1 MFYLYFRLEKQ
12 RNMENLIFKTMK
24 RAGTKNNGTLAV
36 CWFNN
41 QTYQL
46 NYAFFSERSGKPLG
60 TGLGLSIKRQKEMI
74 VLKDELT
81 AYAEKFHKGTK
92 LTRI

>member
-1 MFYLYFRLEKQ
+1 
-12 RNMENLIFKTMK
+12 MENLIFKTMK

-41 QTYQL
+41 ETAQL

-60 TGLGLSIKRQKEMI
+60 TGLGLGLKRQKEMI
-74 VLKDELT
+74 ALKNELT
-81 AYAEKFHKGTK
+81 AYAEKFFKGTTLAK
-92 LTRI
+92 I